1 MHRAADDMND
11 QEVARAR
18 AQMKA
23 GMLMGLESPSSRTE
37 RLARMV
43 QIWGRVKSLDEAIEQ
58 IDAVTTADVR
68 QFAANLVNKAPAAM
82 ALYGP
87 VSQGPALDA
96 LKSRNA
102 A

>member
-1 MHRAADDMND
+1 MSDENN
-11 QEVARAR
+11 
-18 AQMKA
+18 
-23 GMLMGLESPSSRTE
+23 MGLR
-37 RLARMV
+37 
-43 QIWGRVKSLDEAIEQ
+43 QKVKKGIVSLDEAIEQ

-68 QFAANLVNKAPAAM
+68 QFAANLVSKAPAAM

-87 VSQGPALDA
+87 VSQGPALYA

>member
-1 MHRAADDMND
+1 
-11 QEVARAR
+11 
-18 AQMKA
+18 
-23 GMLMGLESPSSRTE
+23 MLAGLEGPSSRTE

-68 QFAANLVNKAPAAM
+68 QFAANLVSKAPAAM